1 MIAMAYSSSNP
12 VLSNRFWN
20 NISGYETMSYEG
32 TMQKIGILFGT
43 MVFTAIMLIAIGI
56 TVDMNILIVGTGIGF
71 VGGFIT
77 YMILLFKRPENP
89 ATLMITYAVFEGLL
103 IGGFSLMFES
113 MYEGIVFQAALGT
126 VCITGT
132 MYGLYATRII
142 KATPMF
148 KKIIFT
154 LAGGIMM
161 LYLISFMLLFL
172 PGNFTVPFLHSS
184 GPIGILITVAI
195 LGVAAFLL
203 IINFDFIEKG
213 IQQRSPKVGE
223 WWGAFGLLV
232 TIVWIYI
239 EMLRLLAKVRSN
251 ID

>member
-1 MIAMAYSSSNP
+1 
-12 VLSNRFWN
+12 
-20 NISGYETMSYEG
+20 MSYEG

-43 MVFTAIMLIAIGI
+43 MFFSALMLVTIGI
-56 TVDMNILIVGTGIGF
+56 TIDMNILILGTGVGF

-77 YMILLFKRPENP
+77 YLILLFKRPENP
-89 ATLMITYAVFEGLL
+89 AKLMITYAVFEGLM
-103 IGGFSLMFES
+103 IGGFSLMFEA
-113 MYEGIVFQAALGT
+113 MYSGIVFQAALGT

-148 KKIIFT
+148 TKIILT
-154 LAGGIMM
+154 LTGGIML
-161 LYLISFMLLFL
+161 LYLVSIMFYFM

-195 LGVAAFLL
+195 LAVASFLL

-251 ID
+251 FD

>member
-1 MIAMAYSSSNP
+1 
-12 VLSNRFWN
+12 
-20 NISGYETMSYEG
+20 
-32 TMQKIGILFGT
+32 
-43 MVFTAIMLIAIGI
+43 
-56 TVDMNILIVGTGIGF
+56 
-71 VGGFIT
+71 
-77 YMILLFKRPENP
+77 
-89 ATLMITYAVFEGLL
+89 MITYAVFEGLL
-103 IGGFSLMFES
+103 IGGLSLMFES

-132 MYGLYATRII
+132 MYGLYATKII

-161 LYLISFMLLFL
+161 LYLVSLMLLFI

-232 TIVWIYI
+232 TIIWIYI

-251 ID
+251 FD

>member
-1 MIAMAYSSSNP
+1 MVYSSSNP

-43 MVFTAIMLIAIGI
+43 MAFSALMLVTIGI
-56 TVDMNILIVGTGIGF
+56 TIDMNFIFVGAGVGF
-71 VGGFIT
+71 VGGLIA
-77 YMILLFKRPENP
+77 YLILLFKRPENP
-89 ATLMITYAVFEGLL
+89 AGLMITYAIFEGLL
-103 IGGFSLMFES
+103 IGGFSMIFES

-142 KATPMF
+142 KATPML
-148 KKIIFT
+148 KKVIFT
-154 LAGGIMM
+154 LTGGIMM
-161 LYLISFMLLFL
+161 LYLVSIILYLL
-172 PGNFTVPFLHSS
+172 PSNFEVPFLHTS
-184 GPIGILITVAI
+184 GPVGILLTVFILTVAS
-195 LGVAAFLL
+195 FLL

-213 IQQRSPKVGE
+213 IQHRTPKVGE

-232 TIVWIYI
+232 TVVWIYI
-239 EMLRLLAKVRSN
+239 EMLRLLAKIRSN
-251 ID
+251 FD

>member
-1 MIAMAYSSSNP
+1 MVYSSSNP

-43 MVFTAIMLIAIGI
+43 MAFSALMLVTIGI
-56 TVDMNILIVGTGIGF
+56 TIDMNFIFVGAGVGF
-71 VGGFIT
+71 VGGLIA
-77 YMILLFKRPENP
+77 YLILLFKRPENP
-89 ATLMITYAVFEGLL
+89 AGLMITYAIFEGLL
-103 IGGFSLMFES
+103 IGGFSLIFES

-142 KATPMF
+142 KATPML
-148 KKIIFT
+148 KKVIFT
-154 LAGGIMM
+154 LTGGIMM
-161 LYLISFMLLFL
+161 LYLVSIILYLL
-172 PGNFTVPFLHSS
+172 PSNFEVPFLHTS
-184 GPIGILITVAI
+184 GPVGILLTVFILTVAS
-195 LGVAAFLL
+195 FLL

-213 IQQRSPKVGE
+213 IQHRTPKVGE

-232 TIVWIYI
+232 TVVWIYI
-239 EMLRLLAKVRSN
+239 EMLRLLAKIRSN
-251 ID
+251 FD

>member
-1 MIAMAYSSSNP
+1 
-12 VLSNRFWN
+12 
-20 NISGYETMSYEG
+20 MSYEG

-43 MVFTAIMLIAIGI
+43 MLFSALMLVTIGL

-71 VGGFIT
+71 FGGFLT
-77 YMILLFKRPENP
+77 YLILLFKRPENP
-89 ATLMITYAVFEGLL
+89 ATLMMVYAIFEGLL

-113 MYEGIVFQAALGT
+113 MYDGIVFQAALGT

-148 KKIIFT
+148 TKIILT
-154 LAGGIMM
+154 LAGGIML
-161 LYLISFMLLFL
+161 LYLVSIMLFFL
-172 PGNFTVPFLHSS
+172 PGNFEVPFLHSS
-184 GPIGILITVAI
+184 GPVGILITVAI
-195 LGVAAFLL
+195 LAIASFLL

-213 IQQRSPKVGE
+213 IQRRSPKVGE

-251 ID
+251 FD